1 MGLLLVHY
9 LKKTRQIEYN
19 SDDDYVDEDDG
30 EEKKPII
37 SAQEREWKSK
47 HCPYLDTI
55 QRSILDFDFEKVWL
69 SNYFSVKLPYK
80 I

>member
-1 MGLLLVHY
+1 M
-9 LKKTRQIEYN
+9 EYN

-30 EEKKPII
+30 EEKKPVI
-37 SAQEREWKSK
+37 SAQERVWKSK

-55 QRSILDFDFEKVWL
+55 QRSILDFDFEKVWQ
-69 SNYFSVKLPYK
+69 